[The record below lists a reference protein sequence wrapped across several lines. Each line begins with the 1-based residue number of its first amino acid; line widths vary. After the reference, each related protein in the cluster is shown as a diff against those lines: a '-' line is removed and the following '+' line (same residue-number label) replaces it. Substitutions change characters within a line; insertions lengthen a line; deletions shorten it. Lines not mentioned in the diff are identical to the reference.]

1 MGVISAIMD
10 IIRDVD
16 SGLVLKTF
24 TDHKGKDMSIE
35 TIPINNNIFV
45 IGSTDLNARVWDIR
59 IGNFV
64 QNHVGHESDT
74 NSVFLFPMEMPL
86 APDQTTPPVCCSI
99 QDYMGR

>member
-1 MGVISAIMD
+1 MD
-10 IIRDVD
+10 ILRVLE
-16 SGLVLKTF
+16 SGFILKTSP
-24 TDHKGKDMSIE
+24 DHKGSVMSIE
-35 TIPINNNIFV
+35 ISQTNNNIFV